1 MNPRCR
7 HIGILL
13 LLPALLACESN
24 KLEGPDSTST
34 LRSVHLA
41 LSVETGNDGG
51 RTKADVSIF
60 TEMKD
65 HPIFRGLTD
74 IRVIPFAQT
83 TPVTS
88 DSQAHNRQ
96 MDAPGFANLFASTS
110 SYLYSS
116 GIDAWIPT
124 RTGAL
129 LLYGRAPGSGD
140 DAASKHR
147 YGSLILSDGFNKADP
162 ATRVSSLG
170 FSPDIMFE
178 GDGVPEPARVIRET
192 LNRILQGKK
201 IDVQAYYGEASD
213 PEDPTTVPNE
223 WITVNWNESIG
234 DETLRELYRQ
244 MTNDGAVLSGS
255 GPLVEDLLTSLYSV
269 LSGYESHNT
278 NVVEVVKNGVAYEA
292 RKRLEQT
299 APRLLYK
306 DLYDALAD
314 ALLSFIIGGVKDAS
328 DHATIQ
334 VVNDAVEFLD
344 EDVRLY
350 PESLGLPS
358 GCAVLR
364 WTPAGF
370 VVPLNSGVEGIAPMD
385 RYCFPPAL
393 YYYSNTSI
401 LTSDKDNIQEGYES
415 YHSWEEVLSDYDL
428 GNMVTNN
435 TKSIALVT
443 PAKFGVGMV
452 SATVKA
458 TTSRLQDNDELVET
472 TVDATGT
479 NLPVTG
485 FVIGRQYAQTFD
497 FNPVYS
503 EDGEYYIYDD
513 DIPGVY
519 LIKPD
524 KDDEGHE
531 QELVPIRTLS
541 LQTPDNMDAFIC
553 LELRNDTGKTF
564 YGADGRIL
572 PGRKF
577 YLLGKLE
584 LPAGEREF
592 DSVVV
597 KGHITYVTCVI
608 HSLAGAYNCVP
619 DLGQS
624 QLVLGVQTKVNW
636 ELSSP
641 STLLL
646 E

>member
-1 MNPRCR
+1 MTVRCR

-13 LLPALLACESN
+13 LLPALFACESN
-24 KLEGPDSTST
+24 KLEGPDSSSS

-41 LSVETGNDGG
+41 LSVETNNGG
-51 RTKADVSIF
+51 KTKADVSIF
-60 TEMKD
+60 TEMQD
-65 HPIFRGLTD
+65 NPIFRGLTD
-74 IRVIPFAQT
+74 IRVIPFAQIT
-83 TPVTS
+83 KVEPES
-88 DSQAHNRQ
+88 RAHNRQ
-96 MDAPGFANLFASTS
+96 LDAPGFANLFASTS

-129 LLYGRAPGSGD
+129 LLYGRAPGGGE
-140 DAASKHR
+140 DAASRHR
-147 YGSLILSDGFNKADP
+147 YGSLVLSSGFSKSNP
-162 ATRVSSLG
+162 ATLASSLG
-170 FSPDIMFE
+170 FYPEPMFE
-178 GDGVPEPARVIRET
+178 GSGIPDQARVICET
-192 LNRILQGKK
+192 LNKILQGKY
-201 IDVQAYYGEASD
+201 IELLAYYGTGSD
-213 PEDPTTVPNE
+213 AE
-223 WITVNWNESIG
+223 WVRVNWNALVG
-234 DETLRELYRQ
+234 DQTLRELYLQ
-244 MTNDGAVLSGS
+244 MTNEGAVLSGS
-255 GPLVEDLLTSLYSV
+255 GPLVEGLLTSLYSV
-269 LSGYESHNT
+269 LSGFESHNS
-278 NVVEVVKNGVAYEA
+278 NVYEVVKNGVAYEA
-292 RKRLEQT
+292 RKGPSPT
-299 APRLLYK
+299 APNLEYR
-306 DLYDALAD
+306 DLYNELRNTI
-314 ALLSFIIGGVKDAS
+314 LSFIQGGVLDSEGKPMIRVEDG
-328 DHATIQ
+328 
-334 VVNDAVEFLD
+334 VVEFVD
-344 EDVRLY
+344 ETVRQY

-370 VVPLNSGVEGIAPMD
+370 VVPQNGVVEGIASMD

-393 YYYSNTSI
+393 YYYSNTTI
-401 LTSDKDNIQEGYES
+401 RTSDKDNIQEGYES
-415 YHSWEEVLSDYDL
+415 YSSWDEVLSDYDL

-443 PAKFGVGMV
+443 PARFGVGMI

-458 TTSRLQDNDELVET
+458 TTSRLQDNDEYVET

-497 FNPVYS
+497 FNPVYT
-503 EDGEYYIYDD
+503 EDGEYYIYDN

-564 YGADGRIL
+564 RGADGRVL

-584 LPAGEREF
+584 LPAGERDF

>member
-1 MNPRCR
+1 MIFRSW
-7 HIGILL
+7 HICILL
-13 LLPALLACESN
+13 LLPALFACQSN
-24 KLEGPDSTST
+24 KLEGPDSSSS

-41 LSVETGNDGG
+41 LSVETGNSGG

-60 TEMKD
+60 TEMQDK
-65 HPIFRGLTD
+65 PKFRGLTD

-83 TPVTS
+83 TPVGP
-88 DSQAHNRQ
+88 DSRAHNRQ
-96 MDAPGFANLFASTS
+96 MDAPGFVNLFTSTS

-124 RTGAL
+124 LTGAL
-129 LLYGRAPGSGD
+129 LLYGRAPGSGN

-147 YGSLILSDGFNKADP
+147 YGSLVLSDGFNKADR
-162 ATRVSSLG
+162 ATLASSLG

-178 GDGVPEPARVIRET
+178 GSGVPEQARVIRET
-192 LNRILQGKK
+192 LNRILQGKL
-201 IDVQAYYGEASD
+201 IERFVYYGEATD
-213 PEDPTTVPNE
+213 PEDLTTVPSD
-223 WITVNWNESIG
+223 WIRVNWNESIG
-234 DETLRELYRQ
+234 DQTLRELYLQ
-244 MTNDGAVLSGS
+244 MTNEGAVLSGS
-255 GPLVEDLLTSLYSV
+255 GPLVEALLTSLYSV

-292 RKRLEQT
+292 RKGPAQDAPKLE
-299 APRLLYK
+299 YK
-306 DLYDALAD
+306 ELYDAMGT
-314 ALLSFIIGGVKDAS
+314 ALLSYLQGGVLDAS
-328 DHATIQ
+328 GQPSIR
-334 VVNDAVEFLD
+334 VNNGAVEFLD
-344 EDVRLY
+344 EKVRLY

-393 YYYSNTSI
+393 YYYSNTTI
-401 LTSDKDNIQEGYES
+401 RTSDKDNIQEGYEN
-415 YHSWEEVLSDYDL
+415 YDSWEKVLLDYNL
-428 GNMVTNN
+428 GNMVTSN

-443 PAKFGVGMV
+443 PARFGVGMI
-452 SATVKA
+452 SATIKA

-472 TVDATGT
+472 TVDAIGT

-497 FNPVYS
+497 FNPVYTD
-503 EDGEYYIYDD
+503 DGEYYIYDD

-519 LIKPD
+519 LIKPAVD
-524 KDDEGHE
+524 EEGHE

-564 YGADGRIL
+564 RGADGRVL

-584 LPAGEREF
+584 LPAGKRDF

-624 QLVLGVQTKVNW
+624 QLVLGIQTKVNW

>member
-1 MNPRCR
+1 MFRCR
-7 HIGILL
+7 NIGIFL
-13 LLPALLACESN
+13 LLPALFACESN
-24 KLEGPDSTST
+24 KLEGPDSSSS

-60 TEMKD
+60 TEMQDQPK
-65 HPIFRGLTD
+65 FRGLTD

-83 TPVTS
+83 TPVTQE
-88 DSQAHNRQ
+88 SQAHSRQ

-110 SYLYSS
+110 SYLYTS

-124 RTGAL
+124 NTGAL
-129 LLYGRAPGSGD
+129 LLYGRAPGSGN
-140 DAASKHR
+140 DAASRHR
-147 YGSLILSDGFNKADP
+147 YGSLVLNGFSKSDP
-162 ATRVSSLG
+162 AMKVSSLG
-170 FSPDIMFE
+170 FYPDKMYE
-178 GDGVPEPARVIRET
+178 GDGTPAPARVICET
-192 LNRILQGKK
+192 LNRILQGK
-201 IDVQAYYGEASD
+201 VVAWQVYYGSASD
-213 PEDPTTVPNE
+213 TETDWVR
-223 WITVNWNESIG
+223 VYWNESIG
-234 DETLRELYRQ
+234 DQTLRELYLQ

-255 GPLVEDLLTSLYSV
+255 GPLVEGLLTSLYSV

-292 RKRLEQT
+292 RTGLEQT
-299 APRLLYK
+299 APKLLYK
-306 DLYDALAD
+306 ELYDDMAQN
-314 ALLSFIIGGVKDAS
+314 LLSFIQGGVLDDS
-328 DHATIQ
+328 GQPTIR
-334 VVNDAVEFLD
+334 VNTDNNDAVEFLD

-393 YYYSNTSI
+393 YYYSNTTI
-401 LTSDKDNIQEGYES
+401 RTSDKDNIQDGYEN
-415 YHSWEEVLSDYDL
+415 YNSWAAVLDDYDL
-428 GNMVTNN
+428 GNMVTKN

-443 PAKFGVGMV
+443 PAKFGVGMI
-452 SATVKA
+452 SATIKA

-503 EDGEYYIYDD
+503 EDGEYYIYDN

-541 LQTPDNMDAFIC
+541 LQTPDDMDAFIC

-597 KGHITYVTCVI
+597 KGHVTYVTCVI
-608 HSLAGAYNCVP
+608 HSLAEAYNCVP